1 MTSSLAVLAGVLVLA
16 AASIPCAAQDCPT
29 AETVGRGFIAERGT
43 AAKVEVQHLDATL
56 VQTTWRSGNAV
67 ILQTLQ
73 FQGLFD
79 LDRQEGGR
87 RTTSRPK
94 TDLAKLF
101 PLQAGKEI
109 AAEFETGPTGQAQ
122 VTTVRLIVKDPATID
137 VGPCKVDVFAL
148 DRFIARGAAPPEF
161 VNGELYS
168 PLLKLVVAKDFK
180 NPDGTVTRTQYDKI
194 YAR

>member
-1 MTSSLAVLAGVLVLA
+1 MTSRLAALAGVLVLA

-87 RTTSRPK
+87 RTASRPK

-109 AAEFETGPTGQAQ
+109 AAEFETGPAGQVQ
-122 VTTVRLIVKDPATID
+122 VTTVRLIVKDPATLD
-137 VGPCKVDVFAL
+137 VGPCKFDVFAI
-148 DRFIARGAAPPEF
+148 DRSVAQGAAPPEF
-161 VNGELYS
+161 VSGELYA

-180 NPDGTVTRTQYDKI
+180 NPDGATTRTQYDKI